1 MKYLLETGWAINWNK
16 GLKNFNNRFFNENSE
31 LFEDY
36 ETAKN
41 RFNDLVS
48 ENMGKSAIIV
58 QLSEKHEKY
67 KNEID
72 HVLDLYETDM
82 LGNRLIDDEDD
93 IYEDFDGMD
102 KSQLIEKLKET
113 IEERDQA
120 IAERNMQSVKLNHIG
135 CYLKDTLGFSW
146 EEILTIGNMSFEVQD
161 IQRELRKINET
172 KSFEEVRLENRKK
185 VLAKFNEQVDDI
197 LNNDDIKET
206 TRNRWLAHI
215 REDMQRYFSESK
227 EGMPLEAIELY
238 KKIGRI
244 INS

>member
-1 MKYLLETGWAINWNK
+1 MKYVLETGWAINWNK
-16 GLKNFNNRFFNENSE
+16 GLKNFNNRFFNEDSE
-31 LFEDY
+31 SFEDY
-36 ETAKN
+36 ETAKD

-58 QLSEKHEKY
+58 QLSEEHEKY
-67 KNEID
+67 EDEID

-82 LGNRLIDDEDD
+82 LGNRLIKEEDD
-93 IYEDFDGMD
+93 IYEEFDEMD

-120 IAERNMQSVKLNHIG
+120 IAERNAQSVKLNHFG

-146 EEILTIGNMSFEVQD
+146 EEILAIGNMSFEVQD

-172 KSFEEVRLENRKK
+172 KSFEEV
-185 VLAKFNEQVDDI
+185 
-197 LNNDDIKET
+197 LNNDDLKET
-206 TRNRWLAHI
+206 ARNRILAFI
-215 REDMQRYFSESK
+215 REDMQRYFNENE
-227 EGMPLEAIELY
+227 EGMPLEAIELC
-238 KKIGRI
+238 KEIGRI

>member
-31 LFEDY
+31 LCEDY
-36 ETAKN
+36 ETAKD

-58 QLSEKHEKY
+58 QLSEKNEKY
-67 KNEID
+67 EDEID

-82 LGNRLIDDEDD
+82 LGNRLIDEDDD

-102 KSQLIEKLKET
+102 KRHLIEKLKET

-185 VLAKFNEQVDDI
+185 VIAKFNEQVDDI
-197 LNNDDIKET
+197 LNNDDLKET
-206 TRNRWLAHI
+206 ARNRALAFI
-215 REDMQRYFSESK
+215 REDMQRYFNENE
-227 EGMPLEAIELY
+227 EGRPLEAIELC
-238 KKIGRI
+238 KEIGRI

>member
-1 MKYLLETGWAINWNK
+1 MKYLLETGWATNWNK
-16 GLKNFNNRFFNENSE
+16 GLKNFNNRFFNEDSE

-36 ETAKN
+36 ETAKE

-48 ENMGKSAIIV
+48 ESMGKSAIIV

-67 KNEID
+67 EDEID

-82 LGNRLIDDEDD
+82 LGNRLIDEDDD
-93 IYEDFDGMD
+93 IYEDFDDMD

-120 IAERNMQSVKLNHIG
+120 IDERNTQSVKLNHIG

-146 EEILTIGNMSFEVQD
+146 KEILTIGNMSFEVQD

-185 VLAKFNEQVDDI
+185 MLAKFNEQV
-197 LNNDDIKET
+197 NDVMDNYDLKET
-206 TRNRWLAHI
+206 AKNRNLAFI
-215 REDMQRYFSESK
+215 REDIQRYFNENE
-227 EGMPLEAIELY
+227 EGMPLEAIELC
-238 KKIGRI
+238 KEIGRI